1 MRFFLFSYISSI
13 TSQIQLDRVRI
24 SEQLRRLEKEGRLI
38 CIPYSM
44 NSNDSDEECD
54 SGVCSS
60 AEGSSIGSGGNASV
74 YTVFVPALGIF
85 LACKKATTGFNGVNH
100 GVIREMNVLM
110 RLNHPNII
118 KFYGVSAEGPVT
130 QGMSSE
136 PPRIYM
142 EYVPGTTLSNA
153 TRNLRRQG
161 LRWAER
167 DIARYV
173 YDLLSAIIHLH
184 RSGLIHLDIKP
195 DNVMVS
201 SEGRLVIID
210 MGSCLT
216 CDLGKTIQS
225 GSLSYTVPYAAPEVL
240 QAYEPLR
247 QSSSEADFG
256 PIVVQLM
263 DHRVDVWSLG
273 CLAVSMMHMDPV
285 NPWAQ
290 ATLPNEHDI
299 SFITRSPAAGY
310 FPDDQ
315 QSRYPVPYRDFLHD
329 IAQPGYTPDPIYD
342 PCSQGDDL
350 FRLSPLGHDFLRQCF
365 TRTYTFRPQ
374 AADLLL
380 HPWFKACGVDRP
392 PPDQRARDALAK
404 IADLA
409 SSIYATASDS
419 SLPHLLPESDR
430 LAHGESLTLMKGKTT
445 RKRDLL
451 QAEQRAKAES
461 ARIAAERA
469 EHVAKKAEIEG
480 TSQACLLA
488 AKEAREAAIEARK
501 AAECVFSLT
510 DEIVTNDDINA
521 NIETEMDPPVN
532 RSTVYKAL
540 VDQLYRSVSECTA
553 NGTKLAY
560 PSQSMIDSDL
570 SSLSLSNGSN
580 STNSA
585 NNSAVGFYGHAYSC
599 SSLSSQSSQSSLNS
613 QESRGQGRDQNQLQC
628 QSQLEPLSHQS
639 IPQISPLSKTPTQL
653 TLSSRSMNLDPRR
666 LPMTNATQSLV
677 PTYSPARRAGMP
689 RTVYNQYVRE
699 DSTGG
704 VMQNGVIVSQ
714 PHTLALAP
722 AAQQQQRRQLM
733 VGGQGQLYRETNA
746 IGDDRLDGELAE
758 FEEFKRHRQD
768 FRAFM
773 ALKQQSQLQSSS
785 NSLSSSDSTTA
796 FPSLGTAPTPPGSAV
811 SFNSGSST
819 LSTRSFNSSAN
830 VMEGISSTVTTSSA
844 PIVRETYIDHLLRSP
859 FAFVTFTEHVA
870 PPPVT
875 VFKPERSSFN
885 VGQGMGYGEPADRA
899 SIQGMYSNY
908 GTPNEM
914 NDRMG
919 SGMRMGVGME
929 AGGHFSGAYSYETQV
944 PSYMQSQQRTPA
956 LSSAAHHNH
965 MSGIPPIQSMQ
976 NRDLAGNHFK
986 I

>member
-1 MRFFLFSYISSI
+1 
-13 TSQIQLDRVRI
+13 
-24 SEQLRRLEKEGRLI
+24 
-38 CIPYSM
+38 M
-44 NSNDSDEECD
+44 NSNDNDGESD
-54 SGVCSS
+54 SGACSS

-118 KFYGVSAEGPVT
+118 KFYGVSAEGPTT

-142 EYVPGTTLSNA
+142 EYVPGTTLSSA

-247 QSSSEADFG
+247 QSSSEIDFG

-315 QSRYPVPYRDFLHD
+315 QSRYPVPYRNFLHD
-329 IAQPGYTPDPIYD
+329 IAQPGYIPDPIYA
-342 PCSQGDDL
+342 PCSQGDDH
-350 FRLSPLGHDFLRQCF
+350 FRLSPLGHEFLRQCF
-365 TRTYTFRPQ
+365 TRTYTCRPQ
-374 AADLLL
+374 AAELLL

-392 PPDQRARDALAK
+392 PPDQRAREALAK
-404 IADLA
+404 VADLA
-409 SSIYATASDS
+409 SSIYATAADS
-419 SLPHLLPESDR
+419 SLPHLLPESDK
-430 LAHGESLTLMKGKTT
+430 LAHGEFLTLMKGNTT
-445 RKRDLL
+445 RKNDLL
-451 QAEQRAKAES
+451 RAEQRARAEN
-461 ARIAAERA
+461 ARIAAEQA
-469 EHVAKKAEIEG
+469 EHVAEKAEIEG
-480 TSQACLLA
+480 TSQECLMM
-488 AKEAREAAIEARK
+488 AKEAQEAATEARK
-501 AAECVFSLT
+501 AAEFVLALAN
-510 DEIVTNDDINA
+510 DVTNSNSADTDIEN
-521 NIETEMDPPVN
+521 EVDLPVN
-532 RSTVYKAL
+532 RSTIYKAL
-540 VDQLYRSVSECTA
+540 VDQLYRSVSECGSSGA
-553 NGTKLAY
+553 KFAY
-560 PSQSMIDSDL
+560 PNQSMIDSDL
-570 SSLSLSNGSN
+570 SSLSLSNSSN

-613 QESRGQGRDQNQLQC
+613 QDSQGQNRGQNQMQSQNQI
-628 QSQLEPLSHQS
+628 EPSLSHQS
-639 IPQISPLSKTPTQL
+639 IPQISPLSKSSAQL

-704 VMQNGVIVSQ
+704 IMQNGVIVSQ

-722 AAQQQQRRQLM
+722 AAQQQRRQLT
-733 VGGQGQLYRETNA
+733 VGGQSQLYRETNA
-746 IGDDRLDGELAE
+746 AGDNRLDSNDLAE

-768 FRAFM
+768 FRTFM
-773 ALKQQSQLQSSS
+773 TLKQSQLQSSS
-785 NSLSSSDSTTA
+785 SSLSPSESTTA
-796 FPSLGTAPTPPGSAV
+796 FSSLGMAPTPPGSAV

-819 LSTRSFNSSAN
+819 LSTRSFNSSGN
-830 VMEGISSTVTTSSA
+830 VMEGISSTVTTSST

-870 PPPVT
+870 PPSVT
-875 VFKPERSSFN
+875 ISKLERPNFN
-885 VGQGMGYGEPADRA
+885 AGQGIGYGEPGDK
-899 SIQGMYSNY
+899 IGIPGIYSNH
-908 GTPNEM
+908 GTPNGM
-914 NDRMG
+914 NDGIG
-919 SGMRMGVGME
+919 SGMRMGMGME
-929 AGGHFSGAYSYETQV
+929 AVGVYSYETQV
-944 PSYMQSQQRTPA
+944 PSYMQSQHRIPA